1 MTEIEYLQARLKE
14 CALAANRLTVKAN
27 GEDIATLN
35 EVSNLL
41 IQADVLLEKICVA
54 PEE

>member
-1 MTEIEYLQARLKE
+1 MTETEYLQARLNE
-14 CALAANRLTVKAN
+14 CALAANQLTIKAD
-27 GEDIATLN
+27 GEDIAILN

-41 IQADVLLEKICVA
+41 VQADALLEKICVA